1 MQSTEHLRGLKRVS
15 PCCGEPI
22 EHPNSWFTQT
32 YKQCLKIVCTGC
44 GKVVHEHC
52 LINDKGEWVY
62 PPPKEWVDRQPPAKK
77 RKRCRRKVPL
87 EQEPEGLKVLY

>member
-1 MQSTEHLRGLKRVS
+1 VS

-52 LINDKGEWVY
+52 LVNDKGEWVY